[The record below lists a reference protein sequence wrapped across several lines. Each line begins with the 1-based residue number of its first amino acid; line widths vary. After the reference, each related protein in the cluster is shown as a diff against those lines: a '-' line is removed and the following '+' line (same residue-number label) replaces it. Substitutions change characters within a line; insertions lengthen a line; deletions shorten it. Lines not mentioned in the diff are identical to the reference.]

1 MANKDN
7 FIQTLETNLTQ
18 NKQQLEK
25 NNQELATELKK
36 NQELSTKCQEISQLE
51 QARLTLEAEA
61 TRLQQEIKELA
72 QKNEKLTEDYHQ
84 TQTTHLE
91 QLRKINV
98 LFDDQAVNY
107 ERIEFEGLY
116 SLLEK
121 IQQKQNL
128 TQQTKTN
135 LLNKI
140 DSYLSQEK

>member
-1 MANKDN
+1 
-7 FIQTLETNLTQ
+7 LETNLTQ

-25 NNQELATELKK
+25 NNQELSIELKK
-36 NQELSTKCQEISQLE
+36 NQELTTKCQEINQLE

-61 TRLQQEIKELA
+61 TRLQQEIKEL
-72 QKNEKLTEDYHQ
+72 TEDHEK
-84 TQTTHLE
+84 TKTGSLE

-98 LFDDQAVNY
+98 LFDSNANDY
-107 ERIEFEGLY
+107 ERTDFGGLY

-140 DSYLSQEK
+140 DNYLSQEK